1 LQAEFE
7 SLPESCSDRTTTAC
21 DLPCNRPKNRYPDI
35 KSYDQTR
42 VRLAPVEAG
51 LALKNPPQKTH
62 PKKPKKT
69 LKMFFWFFFNF

>member
-51 LALKNPPQKTH
+51 LAIKNPPK
-62 PKKPKKT
+62 
-69 LKMFFWFFFNF
+69 

>member
-51 LALKNPPQKTH
+51 LEKNPPKKTH
-62 PKKPKKT
+62 PKNPT
-69 LKMFFWFFFNF
+69 

>member
-51 LALKNPPQKTH
+51 LEIKKPTQKNPKNPT
-62 PKKPKKT
+62 
-69 LKMFFWFFFNF
+69 